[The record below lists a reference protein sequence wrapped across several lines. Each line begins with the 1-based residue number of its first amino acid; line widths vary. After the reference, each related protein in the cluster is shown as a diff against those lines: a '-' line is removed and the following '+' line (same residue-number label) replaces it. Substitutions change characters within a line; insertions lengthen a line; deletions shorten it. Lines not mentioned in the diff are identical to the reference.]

1 MLVTQYVKQNDV
13 CEVMVRCK
21 RTTMQVF
28 KKLFQYYLWIVG
40 IFFIGRVGLFL
51 WQYDRFANEDVN
63 YWLSFVYGLKMD
75 TMVASMLLIVPLAI
89 LAFSPKVLAK
99 ISNYILRLYF
109 VAVLGFLIYME
120 NATFP
125 FFNQY
130 DVRPN
135 FKFVEYLEY
144 PVEVFNMLLADFKL
158 PLSIAFVMIA
168 IFVWFFMRFTKESF
182 TEVLQIPWMKRAI
195 WFLPIALLLFIGIRS
210 SFGHRPANISD
221 AMYSSNRIVNEVT
234 KNSLYAVGYAIYANK
249 KYSTK
254 SIKLYGKM
262 SSSES
267 LERMQKVLGIEGND
281 LNATSPFTRT
291 EKTHFATK
299 KKKNLVIFLQE
310 SLGFQFVIPK
320 ITPNL
325 LKLKKESLW
334 FEEVYSNGTR
344 SVRGIAGITAGFLA
358 VPGKGVVKRTKS
370 QSNFFTFAKLL
381 KPLGYHTMFLYGG
394 EARFDNMRSWFLGN
408 GFDEIV
414 EQKDYENPAYVATWG
429 VSDEDLVDKG
439 NEKFSKLYKEGK
451 PFAALMFSSSN
462 HSPFDIPTGRI
473 NEVKK
478 GENCVENA
486 IQYAD
491 YAIGKFFDK
500 AKQLPYYKDT
510 IFVVIADHNIRV
522 YGDDV
527 VPVDMFHIPALI
539 LGEGVKAKVYN
550 KIVSQ
555 PDVLATA
562 IDYLGRDL
570 EYPILGKSIFSDS
583 KKDVSLMQFNENY
596 ALKVG
601 DKVAVV
607 RPRAVAQT
615 FKYVNKRLVSTSHD
629 VELEKDALAFVI
641 GLNHLYDGQLFR

>member
-1 MLVTQYVKQNDV
+1 M
-13 CEVMVRCK
+13 
-21 RTTMQVF
+21 
-28 KKLFQYYLWIVG
+28 IA
-40 IFFIGRVGLFL
+40 IFFIGRLALFL
-51 WQYDRFANEDVN
+51 WQYDRFSEADVSL
-63 YWLSFVYGLKMD
+63 WLSFLYGLKMD
-75 TMVASMLLIVPLAI
+75 TMVASMLLVVPL
-89 LAFSPKVLAK
+89 LVLSFSSSTWVKV
-99 ISNYILRLYF
+99 SNLFLRLYF

-125 FFNQY
+125 FFSQY

-158 PLSIAFVMIA
+158 PLSIAFIMIA

-182 TEVLQIPWMKRAI
+182 TDVLQIPWKKRAI

-210 SFGHRPANISD
+210 SFGHRAANISD
-221 AMYSSNRIVNEVT
+221 AMYSTNRIVNEVT

-249 KYSTK
+249 KYATK

-310 SLGFQFVIPK
+310 SLGFQFVTPK

-414 EQKDYENPAYVATWG
+414 EQKDYVNPAYVATWG

-462 HSPFDIPTGRI
+462 HSPFDIPSGRI

-550 KIVSQ
+550 KIASQ

-562 IDYLGRDL
+562 IDYLGKDL

-583 KKDVSLMQFNENY
+583 KKNVSLMQFNENY